1 MENIGYIEIKITGFN
16 GNIKLSPETFDI
28 RELTEVIEQAEKMLF
43 PGDRKERPLISYQI
57 EDGSVKNIFKTS
69 AQIII
74 GLSAVL
80 GQIQTSQNIDF
91 LELNTAKAIESFQ
104 ETAIKK
110 DYTFEI
116 STSLPQ
122 TPRLQIDKTT
132 FFYRTQENWVDA
144 EFYFYGKIIDAG
156 GKEKVNIHL
165 FSPET
170 GTIRIQTP
178 QEILANAEENI
189 LYKTY
194 GIRAKG
200 KQNST
205 TGEIDKSSLNFIEL
219 LDYTTMYNEKYLK
232 SLRDKAKSWIGNI
245 DADEW
250 LKNIRGYDA

>member
-1 MENIGYIEIKITGFN
+1 MKNIGYIEIRITGFS
-16 GNIKLSPETFDI
+16 GNIRLTPETFDI
-28 RELTEVIEQAEKMLF
+28 KELTEVIEQAEKMLF

-57 EDGSVKNIFKTS
+57 EEGSVKNIFKTS

-74 GLSAVL
+74 GFSAVL

-132 FFYRTQENWVDA
+132 FFYRTQDNWVDA
-144 EFYFYGKIIDAG
+144 EFYFYGRIIDAG
-156 GKEKVNIHL
+156 GKEKANIHL

-200 KQNST
+200 KQNSV

-219 LDYTTMYNEKYLK
+219 LDYTTIYNEKYLK